1 MDDADTA
8 QLRLEIL
15 RLKGELRY
23 QKAIV
28 DLHDHAEELQELR
41 AKVRHL
47 ENVNQSLRTEIRT
60 QRNEIAL
67 LREERRTLLEW
78 DNPFPKSDIPAD
90 SSAMEA
96 SPAWKT

>member
-8 QLRLEIL
+8 KLRLEVL

-23 QKAIV
+23 QKAV
-28 DLHDHAEELQELR
+28 AELHDR
-41 AKVRHL
+41 AKVRDL
-47 ENVNQSLRTEIRT
+47 KNVNQSLRTEIRT
-60 QRNEIAL
+60 QRHEIAL

-90 SSAMEA
+90 SSITEA

>member
-8 QLRLEIL
+8 KLRLEVL

-23 QKAIV
+23 QKAV
-28 DLHDHAEELQELR
+28 AELHDHAEELQELR
-41 AKVRHL
+41 AKVRDL
-47 ENVNQSLRTEIRT
+47 KNVNQSLRTEIRT
-60 QRNEIAL
+60 QRHEIAL

-90 SSAMEA
+90 SSITEA